1 MRVLIVED
9 EIAAANRLRKMVAE
23 VAPDAQILEVTDS
36 ISSTV
41 KWLKANPSPDLI
53 LLDIHLA
60 DGPSFKIFEEIEV
73 SAPVIFTTAFDQYAI
88 QAFKVN
94 SIDYLLKPIKKEE
107 LEKSFAKYRGLF
119 GGKILPN
126 YNELLKVIAEQT
138 KPQYRQRFLVNYAD
152 KLRAIEVPE
161 IAYFMAHEKG
171 VFLTTHEGKSYAV
184 DSTLEKLENEL
195 DPSCY
200 FRINRK
206 FIICIKAIGAMH
218 TYSKS
223 RVKLDLK
230 PDAKTDVIVSSER
243 AGEFKRWLD
252 R

>member
-9 EIAAANRLRKMVAE
+9 EIAAATRLRKMVAE
-23 VAPDAQILEVTDS
+23 VAPDAQILDVTDS

-41 KWLKANPSPDLI
+41 KWLKGNPAPDLI

-94 SIDYLLKPIKKEE
+94 SIDYLLKPIKREE
-107 LEKSFAKYRGLF
+107 LEQSFVKYRGLF

-126 YNELLKVIAEQT
+126 YNELLKAIAEQT

-152 KLRAIEVPE
+152 KLKAVDISE

-171 VFLTTHEGKSYAV
+171 VFLTNHEGKSYAI
-184 DSTLEKLENEL
+184 DTTLEKLENDL
-195 DPSCY
+195 DPSTF

-206 FIICIKAIGAMH
+206 FIIGIKAIGAMH

-230 PDAKTDVIVSSER
+230 PDAKTEVIVSSDR

>member
-9 EIAAANRLRKMVAE
+9 ETAAASRLRKMVAE

-41 KWLKANPSPDLI
+41 KWLKGNPAPDLI

-73 SAPVIFTTAFDQYAI
+73 STPVIFTTAFDQYAI

-94 SIDYLLKPIKKEE
+94 SIDYLLKPIKREE
-107 LEKSFAKYRGLF
+107 LEHSFAKYRGLF

-126 YNELLKVIAEQT
+126 YNELLKALAEQA
-138 KPQYRQRFLVNYAD
+138 KPQTRQRFLVNYAD

-171 VFLTTHEGKSYAV
+171 VFLTTLEGKNYAI
-184 DSTLEKLENEL
+184 DITLEKLENEL
-195 DPSCY
+195 DSLSF

-206 FIICIKAIGAMH
+206 FIICIKAIAAMH

-230 PDAKTDVIVSSER
+230 PDAKTEVIVSSDR